1 MKYTQLFI
9 FLLTAGIV
17 VICNTKAFDSVSY
30 HDNGISIAMDDINW
44 RSHWESNNI
53 GFHLDQ
59 ANPMLIKH
67 WPKIRAMPKD
77 MVFVPLCGKSLDMA
91 ELHKQ
96 GHFVLGSEL
105 SEIAVDAFFTEQ
117 NLDHTRHTAG
127 EHEYWS
133 GDRLAIIQ
141 GDYFTLAED
150 SVPARFV
157 YDRAA
162 LIALPPD
169 MQKPYIE
176 QLLRIA
182 PDIEQILLI
191 TVEYD
196 DTAAAPPPFSIP
208 PDRVKELYGE
218 YFEIDLLETRDTKPS
233 PRKQAQGLKVIT
245 EHVFKL
251 DRK

>member
-17 VICNTKAFDSVSY
+17 VICNTKASESVSY

-44 RSHWESNNI
+44 RSHWENNNI

-59 ANPMLIKH
+59 TNPMLVKH
-67 WPKIRAMPKD
+67 WPKIRAVPKD
-77 MVFVPLCGKSLDMA
+77 MVFVPLCGKSLDMI
-91 ELHKQ
+91 ELHRQ

-105 SEIAVDAFFTEQ
+105 SEIAVEAFFTEQ
-117 NLDHTRHTAG
+117 NLNHSKHEAG

-133 GDRLAIIQ
+133 SERMAIIQ
-141 GDYFTLAED
+141 GDFFTLAEE
-150 SVPARFV
+150 SIPARFV

-162 LIALPPD
+162 LVALPPD
-169 MQKPYIE
+169 MQEAYVE
-176 QLLRIA
+176 HLLRIA
-182 PDIEQILLI
+182 PDIEQILLV

-196 DTAAAPPPFSIP
+196 DVAAAAPPFSIP
-208 PDRVKELYGE
+208 PDRVKALYGE
-218 YFEIDLLETRDTKPS
+218 YFEIDLIETRDTKPS

>member
-1 MKYTQLFI
+1 MNYTQLFI
-9 FLLTAGIV
+9 FLLAAGMV
-17 VICNTKAFDSVSY
+17 NNCKASNSVSD
-30 HDNGISIAMDDINW
+30 HGNGISIAMDEINW
-44 RSHWESNNI
+44 QSHWENNNI

-59 ANPMLIKH
+59 ANPMLVKH
-67 WPKIRAMPKD
+67 WPKIRAVPKD
-77 MVFVPLCGKSLDMA
+77 MVFVPLCGKSLDMV

-96 GHFVLGSEL
+96 GHFVIGSEL
-105 SEIAVDAFFTEQ
+105 SEVAVEAFFSEQ
-117 NLDHTRHTAG
+117 NLNYTRQAAG

-133 GDRLAIIQ
+133 SERLALVR
-141 GDYFTLAED
+141 GDFFTLTAE
-150 SVPARFV
+150 SIPARFV

-162 LIALPPD
+162 LVALPPGK
-169 MQKPYIE
+169 QEAYIE

-196 DTAAAPPPFSIP
+196 DTAAAAPPFSIP
-208 PDRVKELYGE
+208 PNRVKALYGDH
-218 YFEIDLLETRDTKPS
+218 FEIDLIETRDTKPS
-233 PRKQAQGLKVIT
+233 PRKQAQGLQVIT